1 MATACALPY
10 TDSPM
15 EPTEFPKKLSKLTE
29 SVGRPNFVIYGWKDD
44 NGKTQISY
52 SLHKMTL
59 KEALRAILKVL
70 GTIIEKNLK

>member
-1 MATACALPY
+1 MDTPQ
-10 TDSPM
+10 
-15 EPTEFPKKLSKLTE
+15 FHQKLSKLTE

-52 SLHKMTL
+52 SLHKMDL
-59 KEALRAILKVL
+59 KAALRAILRVL